1 MAVGVGMEK
10 FNSHEN
16 KKPNFRMCWITLLF
30 VSLTPLSCMA
40 EYNLDEMAT
49 TTCAG
54 LSGAHGRT
62 GTVVAV
68 RRQCSNLA
76 SNCEAVC
83 NQAPAFANAVGGFIC
98 FDSLHIYKNQPMLEK
113 IPDGTSFGIGDNAA
127 PPDEGKV

>member
-1 MAVGVGMEK
+1 
-10 FNSHEN
+10 
-16 KKPNFRMCWITLLF
+16 
-30 VSLTPLSCMA
+30 MA

-54 LSGAHGRT
+54 LSGAHGQR
-62 GTVVAV
+62 GPVVAV

-83 NQAPAFANAVGGFIC
+83 KQAPAFANTFGEFIC
-98 FDSLHIYKNQPMLEK
+98 FDSLHIYKNQPMLGE
-113 IPDGTSFGIGDNAA
+113 IPDGTSFGKEDNAA